1 MKRSRARGVQDQGH
15 QGIQQ
20 PEKSGWIRK
29 FCGRGIFR
37 ELWRNRFVVLRGT
50 HLFISD
56 REVKDERKAQ
66 EVLDLADYER
76 SEELRKAKSR
86 SKKNHSRF
94 TLLRSRRPGSNVP
107 NLVFLAFSPEEKESW
122 VNAINVAIVKAKNRR
137 VLDEV
142 TIEEGGALA
151 HPTRDRAK
159 VPRGR
164 RLPTRGHLLSV
175 ASTSSR
181 GMLTLDLVA
190 EEDSCSLDDDAD
202 SSFQVDRCD
211 GHQDVGGRRR
221 ADTDASK
228 LRTTPKESKV
238 KTGSLPRGSGWY
250 CSKSSQL
257 DVCRAQKNQQ
267 VQVLQAQCQTPQPG
281 KRFSVVQ
288 GRSRCASMDEVLSS
302 RPAMVRPDLRRRR
315 PTEDESVGGACEQ
328 PVAQPVGQLQSLIAQ
343 RMQRAQEMLEEMRLQ
358 ELQKSG
364 AQRHRGGGALIRFCQ
379 GVQDQGHQGIQQPEK
394 SGWIRKFCGRGIFR
408 ELWRNRFVVLRG
420 THLFISDR
428 EVKDERKAQEVLDL
442 ADYERSEELRKAKS
456 RSKKNHSR
464 FTLLRSRRPGS
475 NVPNLVFLAFSP
487 EEKESWV
494 NAINVAIVKAKNRR
508 VLDEVTIE
516 EGGALA
522 HPTRDRAKV
531 PRGRRLPTRGHLL
544 SVASTSSRG
553 MLTLDLVA
561 EEDSCSLD
569 DDADSSFQVDRC
581 DGHQDDVGGRRRAD
595 TDASKLRTTP
605 KESKVKTGSLP
616 RGSGW
621 YCSKSSQLDV
631 CRAQKNQQVQV
642 LQAQCRTPQPGKR
655 FSVVQG
661 RSRCASMDEVLSS
674 RPAMVRPDLRRRR
687 PTEDESVGGACE
699 QPVAQPVGQLQS
711 LIAQRMQRAQEM
723 LEEMRLQEL
732 QKSGAQRHRG
742 GSSSHLK
749 NLDSPRLHHL
759 RGCDSPNGRS
769 PGSRS
774 RSSDSPRLRPKES
787 PRLRGRESPR
797 TKAKKNRCK
806 RGDSPRSR
814 RPQSPVAKANASPHD
829 SPPSKMSDASVA
841 SNDHG
846 LLAEKSPQS
855 SVSIGEGVSSQVHS
869 ADSRQL
875 HVNGDDNCSHVTGSQ
890 GSPRHIQD
898 AVTLCP
904 SQEKNVDSPLEDDP
918 PTLVSLEEAAR
929 RRAEAERLLEEAVSS
944 WKEAQEVLQEV
955 RELQSQTLRR
965 QRRRTYEKMTSPSTT
980 PATEEEDTP
989 SPVTSPEN
997 DGDEAP

>member
-1 MKRSRARGVQDQGH
+1 MFDAQVKDERKAQEVLDLADYERSEELRKAKSRSKKNHSRFTLLRSRRPGSN
-15 QGIQQ
+15 Q

-211 GHQDVGGRRR
+211 GHQDVGGRGR
-221 ADTDASK
+221 APPPIQ
-228 LRTTPKESKV
+228 RM
-238 KTGSLPRGSGWY
+238 GSSV
-250 CSKSSQL
+250 S
-257 DVCRAQKNQQ
+257 
-267 VQVLQAQCQTPQPG
+267 
-281 KRFSVVQ
+281 FSF
-288 GRSRCASMDEVLSS
+288 

-343 RMQRAQEMLEEMRLQ
+343 RMQRAQEMLEEM
-358 ELQKSG
+358 
-364 AQRHRGGGALIRFCQ
+364 
-379 GVQDQGHQGIQQPEK
+379 
-394 SGWIRKFCGRGIFR
+394 
-408 ELWRNRFVVLRG
+408 
-420 THLFISDR
+420 
-428 EVKDERKAQEVLDL
+428 
-442 ADYERSEELRKAKS
+442 
-456 RSKKNHSR
+456 
-464 FTLLRSRRPGS
+464 
-475 NVPNLVFLAFSP
+475 
-487 EEKESWV
+487 
-494 NAINVAIVKAKNRR
+494 
-508 VLDEVTIE
+508 
-516 EGGALA
+516 
-522 HPTRDRAKV
+522 
-531 PRGRRLPTRGHLL
+531 
-544 SVASTSSRG
+544 
-553 MLTLDLVA
+553 
-561 EEDSCSLD
+561 
-569 DDADSSFQVDRC
+569 
-581 DGHQDDVGGRRRAD
+581 
-595 TDASKLRTTP
+595 
-605 KESKVKTGSLP
+605 
-616 RGSGW
+616 
-621 YCSKSSQLDV
+621 
-631 CRAQKNQQVQV
+631 
-642 LQAQCRTPQPGKR
+642 
-655 FSVVQG
+655 
-661 RSRCASMDEVLSS
+661 
-674 RPAMVRPDLRRRR
+674 
-687 PTEDESVGGACE
+687 
-699 QPVAQPVGQLQS
+699 
-711 LIAQRMQRAQEM
+711 
-723 LEEMRLQEL
+723 
-732 QKSGAQRHRG
+732 
-742 GSSSHLK
+742 
-749 NLDSPRLHHL
+749 
-759 RGCDSPNGRS
+759 
-769 PGSRS
+769 
-774 RSSDSPRLRPKES
+774 SDSPRLRPKES

-955 RELQSQTLRR
+955 RELQR
-965 QRRRTYEKMTSPSTT
+965 QRRETNSRCRCDTQRKTS
-980 PATEEEDTP
+980 
-989 SPVTSPEN
+989 EN
-997 DGDEAP
+997 ELKFQLKKLN